1 MSEQKRIL
9 HICAVGFTVKNLL
22 LPQINYFLS
31 KGLDVEIACSPGEEV
46 EKLQHQGYTI
56 HPIQIDRRI
65 APGSNLKSIEQLRK
79 LIVQQR
85 YDLVHVHTPIASVL
99 GRFAA
104 KLAGVKRIIY
114 TAHGFYFHDDMSAK
128 QYRFYHSIER
138 VAGWMTDL
146 ILTQSSED
154 LDTAEKTQLCPKQ
167 KLRYLGNGVDLEKF
181 RRSRLIKSE
190 QQQLRSSLK
199 IPETASIIVG
209 MTGRITAEKGYLE
222 LIEALVKLRTQFPN
236 IHLLV
241 IGGQLSSERDAF
253 QSQLNHLIQ
262 EQNLE
267 QFVTFT
273 GLRSDIPELLGL
285 MDVFTLPSYREG
297 LPRSI
302 LEAMAMELP
311 VVATDIRGCREA
323 VIHNQTGLIVPPRN
337 SDSLADAIA
346 QLLANPQMRQSC
358 GQAGRQ
364 QVETKY
370 DERLVF
376 DRLAAAY
383 QELGV
388 LVG

>member
-31 KGLDVEIACSPGEEV
+31 KDLDVEIACSPGQEV
-46 EKLQHQGYTI
+46 EKLQHQGYKI

-65 APGSNLKSIEQLRK
+65 APVSNLKSIEQLRK

-99 GRFAA
+99 GRIAA

-154 LDTAEKTQLCPKQ
+154 LATAEKTKLSPKQ

-181 RRSRLIKSE
+181 RRSRLIPSE
-190 QQQLRSSLK
+190 QQQLKSSLK
-199 IPETASIIVG
+199 IPETASLIVG

-267 QFVTFT
+267 PFVTFT

-311 VVATDIRGCREA
+311 VVTTDIRGCREA
-323 VIHNQTGLIVPPRN
+323 VIHNKTGLIVPPRS
-337 SDSLADAIA
+337 SDLLADAIS
-346 QLLANPQMRQSC
+346 QLLANPEMRQSY

-370 DERLVF
+370 DEHLVF
-376 DRLAAAY
+376 ERLTAAY

-388 LVG
+388 LAR

>member
-31 KGLDVEIACSPGEEV
+31 KGLDVEIACSPGQEV
-46 EKLQHQGYTI
+46 EKLQHQGYKI

-79 LIVQQR
+79 LIVQER

-99 GRFAA
+99 GRIAA

-114 TAHGFYFHDDMSAK
+114 TAHGFYFHNDMSPN
-128 QYRFYHSIER
+128 QYRFYHSVER
-138 VAGWMTDL
+138 GAGWLTDL

-154 LDTAEKTQLCPKQ
+154 LATAEKTKLCPKQ

-181 RRSRLIKSE
+181 RRSKLIPSE
-190 QQQLRSSLK
+190 QQQLRRSLK
-199 IPETASIIVG
+199 IPETASLIVG

-222 LIEALVKLRTQFPN
+222 LIEALVKLRSNFPN

-267 QFVTFT
+267 RFVTFT

-311 VVATDIRGCREA
+311 VVTTDIRGCREA

-337 SDSLADAIA
+337 SDSLADAIG
-346 QLLANPQMRQSC
+346 QLLANSQMRQSC

-364 QVETKY
+364 QAETKY

-376 DRLAAAY
+376 ERLAAAY

-388 LVG
+388 LAR